1 MKNLYFILSL
11 ILLIL
16 SSCVEDENI
25 NDPVSQTTFS
35 CMIDG
40 VIFTDNTP
48 EVQIDDNNTMSIEL
62 FNGDNTLRLNI
73 ANFDN
78 LDQNEVYLFSSP
90 NRGVVTQN
98 NQVYSNTYNGPPYD
112 GQIIFTTKETELLS
126 GTFSFKA
133 QNVDPNIFSN
143 IWVTEGVFNNIE
155 Y

>member
-1 MKNLYFILSL
+1 MKNLYFILFL

-25 NDPVSQTTFS
+25 NNSVSQTTFS
-35 CMIDG
+35 CKIDG
-40 VIFTDNTP
+40 VIFSDNTP
-48 EVQIDDNNTMSIEL
+48 EIQIDDNNTMSIEL

-98 NQVYSNTYNGPPYD
+98 NQVYSNSYDGPPYD
-112 GQIIFTTKETELLS
+112 GQIIFTTKNTELLS

-133 QNVDPNIFSN
+133 KNVDPNIFSN

>member
-35 CMIDG
+35 CKIDG
-40 VIFTDNTP
+40 EIFTDNTP
-48 EVQIDDNNTMSIEL
+48 EIQIDDNNTMSIEL

-98 NQVYSNTYNGPPYD
+98 NQIYSNTFNGPPYD
-112 GQIIFTTKETELLS
+112 GQITFTTKETELLS

-143 IWVTEGVFNNIE
+143 ILVTEGVFNNIE